1 MSGVSLPPG
10 FRFHPTDEE
19 LIVYYLKNKINGRK
33 IDLEIIPEVDL
44 YKCEPWDL
52 PGRSLLPSK
61 DMEWYFFSPRD
72 RKYPNGSRTN
82 RATKSGY
89 WKATGKDRKVN
100 SQTRAVGMKKTLVY
114 YRGRAPHGTR
124 TNWVM
129 HEYRLDERECESASL
144 GLQDAYALCR
154 VFKKTAIIPKVGGEH
169 CQHVSSSNQIGC
181 EHSSSLELY
190 SEGRYEESSD
200 FTIPVDTRSPSILDR
215 SSINICDANDVKW
228 MQYLSQDAFE
238 LPNTSFSNY
247 ETSPYHPSKVD
258 VALECARLQHRLALP
273 PLEVED
279 YPQGGLVTNY
289 KPMPTGQMR
298 ESRHETDILQ
308 EILSVAHVFQEPMNP
323 IASHGDAWGASSSNN
338 ADDFTFMTAKDMYQ
352 NQMTEMNCPQHMHRP
367 LEENFRWVGMSSKDL
382 EQYCFM
388 EENKIVP
395 IENVSSFRRNED
407 NGLQGNGHDYNGIEF
422 DDTEINNTGIEDFT
436 RGFIDDDPNDH
447 FLDEGTMDD
456 LTSSPSFEVVE
467 DIKVNH
473 GMFVSTRQVS
483 NTLFHHT
490 VPSQIVKVHRN
501 AMTAT
506 TFRFNDATIT
516 THDEGNPTLVTK
528 LNAFAKGKCMG
539 VMAFTNQC
547 KKTLSSFLSMLVLL
561 LMHSS
566 YIKEEDAMNDKMGD
580 GFNASK
586 GIKRGKCLLIKAKGS
601 SWKKLG
607 FFFTISLVL
616 CTLLC

>member
-1 MSGVSLPPG
+1 MTGVSLPPG

-19 LIVYYLKNKINGRK
+19 LVVYYLKNKINGRR
-33 IDLEIIPEVDL
+33 IELEIIPEVDL

-100 SQTRAVGMKKTLVY
+100 SQTCAVGTKKTLVY
-114 YRGRAPHGTR
+114 YRGRAPHGSR

-129 HEYRLDERECESASL
+129 HEYRLDERQCESASL

-154 VFKKTAIIPKVGGEH
+154 VFKKTAIAPKVAGEH
-169 CQHVSSSNQIGC
+169 YQHVPTPNQIAC

-190 SEGRYEESSD
+190 SGGRYEESSD
-200 FTIPVDTRSPSILDR
+200 FTIPVDTCSPSILGR
-215 SSINICDANDVKW
+215 TSIDICDANEVKW
-228 MQYLSQDAFE
+228 MQSLSQDVFG
-238 LPNTSFSNY
+238 LTNTSFPNY
-247 ETSPYHPSKVD
+247 ETLPYHPSKVD
-258 VALECARLQHRLALP
+258 VALECAKLQHRLALP

-279 YPQGGLVTNY
+279 YTHGVITNY
-289 KPMPTGQMR
+289 KQMPTGPMC
-298 ESRHETDILQ
+298 ESQHETDILR
-308 EILSVAHVFQEPMNP
+308 EILSVAHVSRELINP
-323 IASHGDAWGASSSNN
+323 IAGHGDAWGASSSNN
-338 ADDFTFMTAKDMYQ
+338 VNDSTFMTAKDMYQ
-352 NQMTEMNCPQHMHRP
+352 NQVSEMSCPQYMQKP
-367 LEENFRWVGMSSKDL
+367 LEESITRLIDTSEERMVENLRWVGMSSKDL

-395 IENVSSFRRNED
+395 IENISSFGRDED
-407 NGLQGNGHDYNGIEF
+407 NGIQGSGHDYNSIEF
-422 DDTEINNTGIEDFT
+422 DDTGINNAEIGDLTQ
-436 RGFIDDDPNDH
+436 GFIDDDDPSDH
-447 FLDEGTMDD
+447 FLDEGTIDD

-473 GMFVSTRQVS
+473 EMFILTRQVA

-490 VPSQIVKVHRN
+490 VPSETVKVHQN
-501 AMTAT
+501 AMTLTAT
-506 TFRFNDATIT
+506 SFQFND
-516 THDEGNPTLVTK
+516 
-528 LNAFAKGKCMG
+528 
-539 VMAFTNQC
+539 
-547 KKTLSSFLSMLVLL
+547 
-561 LMHSS
+561 
-566 YIKEEDAMNDKMGD
+566 
-580 GFNASK
+580 SK
-586 GIKRGKCLLIKAKGS
+586 DSEREKYLLIKAKAS
-601 SWKKLG
+601 SWNEFGLGWKKMG

>member
-1 MSGVSLPPG
+1 MTGVSLPPG

-19 LIVYYLKNKINGRK
+19 LVVYYLKNKINGRR
-33 IDLEIIPEVDL
+33 IELEIIPEVDL

-100 SQTRAVGMKKTLVY
+100 SQTCAVGTKKTLVY
-114 YRGRAPHGTR
+114 YRGRAPHGSR

-129 HEYRLDERECESASL
+129 HEYRLDERECELASL

-154 VFKKTAIIPKVGGEH
+154 VFKKTAIAPKVAGEH
-169 CQHVSSSNQIGC
+169 YQHVPTSNQIAC

-190 SEGRYEESSD
+190 SGGGYEESSD
-200 FTIPVDTRSPSILDR
+200 FTIPVDTCSPSILGR
-215 SSINICDANDVKW
+215 TSIEICDANEVKW
-228 MQYLSQDAFE
+228 MQSLSQDVFG
-238 LPNTSFSNY
+238 LTNTSFPNY
-247 ETSPYHPSKVD
+247 ETLPYHPSKVD
-258 VALECARLQHRLALP
+258 VALECAKLQHRLALP

-279 YPQGGLVTNY
+279 YAHGVITNY
-289 KPMPTGQMR
+289 KQMPTGPMC
-298 ESRHETDILQ
+298 ESQHETDILR
-308 EILSVAHVFQEPMNP
+308 EILSVAHVSRELINP
-323 IASHGDAWGASSSNN
+323 ITGHGDAWGASSSNN
-338 ADDFTFMTAKDMYQ
+338 VNDSTFMTAKDMYQ
-352 NQMTEMNCPQHMHRP
+352 NQVSEMSCPQYMHKP
-367 LEENFRWVGMSSKDL
+367 LEESITRLIDTSEERMVENLRWVGMSSKDL

-395 IENVSSFRRNED
+395 IENISSFGRDED
-407 NGLQGNGHDYNGIEF
+407 NGIQGSGHDYNSIEF
-422 DDTEINNTGIEDFT
+422 DDTGINNAEIGDLTQ
-436 RGFIDDDPNDH
+436 GFIDDDNPSDH
-447 FLDEGTMDD
+447 FLDEGTIDD

-473 GMFVSTRQVS
+473 EMFISTRQVA

-490 VPSQIVKVHRN
+490 VPSETVKVHQN
-501 AMTAT
+501 AMTLTAT
-506 TFRFNDATIT
+506 SFQFND
-516 THDEGNPTLVTK
+516 
-528 LNAFAKGKCMG
+528 
-539 VMAFTNQC
+539 
-547 KKTLSSFLSMLVLL
+547 
-561 LMHSS
+561 
-566 YIKEEDAMNDKMGD
+566 
-580 GFNASK
+580 SK
-586 GIKRGKCLLIKAKGS
+586 DSEREKYLLIKAKASWNEFGLG
-601 SWKKLG
+601 WKKLG